1 MTDIT
6 PPRWADRILRLLREP
21 QHRESFSGDLLEEY
35 RESIHPARG
44 RRRAQRWYVRQ
55 VGALAWRQN
64 RVWGLLLGASFVGRT
79 AVDWLMPTT
88 QFQVR
93 SMVLTALSVA
103 ILLGAGFWAVRR
115 SKSLGAGALGGL
127 ATVVVAGLVDAVGAM
142 LLLALSHDPQTL
154 DAIRQSGGLGEVFAL
169 PWLVAGP
176 GIAFASLGGLAGRA
190 AAGSAP
196 SRR

>member
-6 PPRWADRILRLLREP
+6 PPRWADRVIRLLLEP
-21 QHRESFSGDLLEEY
+21 RDRESFSGDLLEEY
-35 RESIHPARG
+35 RESIHPANG
-44 RRRAQRWYVRQ
+44 QRRADLWYVTQ
-55 VGALAWRQN
+55 VAALAWRQN

-88 QFQVR
+88 QFQLR
-93 SMVLTALSVA
+93 SMVLTALSVG

-127 ATVVVAGLVDAVGAM
+127 ATVVVAGLVDAVGAV

-154 DAIRQSGGLGEVFAL
+154 DAIQQSGGLGEVFAL
-169 PWLVAGP
+169 PWLMLGP
-176 GIAFASLGGLAGRA
+176 GVAFASLGGLAGRA
-190 AAGSAP
+190 SASP
-196 SRR
+196 TPTRQ

>member
-1 MTDIT
+1 MSEGQIKILPTLVGEQARASGPEAHIWLSASAGT
-6 PPRWADRILRLLREP
+6 GKTQVLSARVLRLLLEP

-142 LLLALSHDPQTL
+142 LLLAL
-154 DAIRQSGGLGEVFAL
+154 
-169 PWLVAGP
+169 
-176 GIAFASLGGLAGRA
+176 A
-190 AAGSAP
+190 AAANP
-196 SRR
+196 RTF